1 MSGGLDSLRTAYG
14 ELLAH
19 TDALGEEGEEAAWR
33 ATGCAGWTVRDL
45 VFHLLTDAQRAL
57 VALGTPADGAADVDA
72 VSYWRAWQ
80 PETPGA
86 QSSRRSIR
94 IVASVWVNASA
105 LTALYGETARAVLV
119 HAARADGA
127 ALVATQGRVLT
138 VDDLLSTLAVEAA
151 VHHLD
156 LVAFSDGPS
165 PGAQSLTLVRET
177 LDGLLGRPAPLEW
190 DDARYALIGTGRASL
205 TDAERAALGADAAKL
220 PLFG

>member
-1 MSGGLDSLRTAYG
+1 MTVGLEAVRAAYG

-19 TDALGEEGEEAAWR
+19 TDGLDEDAAWR
-33 ATGCAGWTVRDL
+33 PTGCTGWTVRDL

-57 VALGTPADGAADVDA
+57 VALGTPADGVADVDA

-80 PETPGA
+80 PGTPGA
-86 QSSRRSIR
+86 QAGRRSIR
-94 IVASVWVNASA
+94 IMASVWTDTST

-119 HAARADGA
+119 QGARVDGT
-127 ALVATQGRVLT
+127 ALVATQGHVLT
-138 VDDLLSTLAVEAA
+138 VDDLLATLAVEAA

-156 LVAFSDGPS
+156 LVAFCDGPG
-165 PGAQSLTLVRET
+165 PGTHSLALVRAT
-177 LDGLLGRPAPLEW
+177 LDGLLERAAPKDW
-190 DDARYALIGTGRASL
+190 DDARYALIGTGRAPL